1 MVLGDGGGKSAVV
14 TLTDRRGINN
24 GIGLPPAMLGITI
37 APVQHV
43 RTDLQT
49 GGIAM
54 AKRVVIDSEEC
65 VGCQTCVELC
75 PDVFSFN
82 DASEKAEVIKEEG
95 GPEDCIEEA
104 MSSCPVECIKWE
116 ED

>member
-1 MVLGDGGGKSAVV
+1 
-14 TLTDRRGINN
+14 
-24 GIGLPPAMLGITI
+24 
-37 APVQHV
+37 
-43 RTDLQT
+43 
-49 GGIAM
+49 M
-54 AKRVVIDSEEC
+54 AKRVVIETEEC

-75 PDVFSFN
+75 PDVFTFN
-82 DASEKAEVIKEEG
+82 EAAEKAEVAMPEG